1 VVMAPVTTVTEE
13 IEIIDAGGNG
23 GDGGGGLVS
32 GGGPG
37 GSGDGGGDFG
47 SSEVPQRAYVTGMTV
62 GLAAILMF
70 FLALVSA
77 FIVRKGFPN
86 GNWQPLTPPRV
97 LWLNTLV
104 LLASSATIVR
114 ARRLLTREDLA
125 GYRQWW
131 FMTTA
136 LGVLFLAGQVL
147 AWRQLAAAGVFLAS
161 NPASSFFYVFTA
173 AHGLHL
179 LGGVIAL
186 IFVAARHTRRLTRS
200 TAVEV
205 VSIYWHFMDGLW
217 VFLFLLL
224 FLGR

>member
-1 VVMAPVTTVTEE
+1 MAPASTVTEE

-23 GDGGGGLVS
+23 HGGGVIS

-37 GSGDGGGDFG
+37 GGAGGGRGDADFG
-47 SSEVPQRAYVTGMTV
+47 NAEVPQRAYITGITV

-86 GNWQPLTPPRV
+86 GGWQPLAPPSV

-114 ARRLLTREDLA
+114 ARKLLARGDLA
-125 GYRQWW
+125 GYRHWW
-131 FMTTA
+131 LVTSA
-136 LGVLFLAGQVL
+136 LGTLFLVGQVL
-147 AWRQLAAAGVFLAS
+147 AWRQLRAAGVYLAS
-161 NPASSFFYVFTA
+161 NPSSSFFYVFTA
-173 AHGLHL
+173 AHGVHL
-179 LGGVIAL
+179 LCGVIAL
-186 IFVAARHTRRLTRS
+186 LFVALRHTRRLTRS
-200 TAVEV
+200 TAAEV

-224 FLGR
+224 LLGR